1 MSGQA
6 SIIVAGA
13 ADERFSRELQATWS
27 SLPASLAAI
36 PGGVSLVAVDG
47 RDRQW
52 VQAATDSLRAG
63 AGGVLIAGP
72 VSGPAAD
79 DVQTAADLAAERGI
93 PVIVESAWASH
104 PALAPFAS
112 AAAEQLGDVALI
124 DSVAV
129 VTADDPR
136 DSADVLLDH
145 LALLRAASGP
155 LHHVHFATS
164 GAAGY
169 TVNGAQDTGAF
180 IALSSVRSATAEPA
194 ARLSIYGAVAQGGL
208 SVPTDRGAAAPARA
222 WLVDVNGQ
230 STQPSWYESA
240 SRASWRRLLVA
251 VHKHDTPPDLAGLAA
266 DIELAGSL
274 AHRPPLAGDPSR
286 PFGG

>member
-1 MSGQA
+1 MSGRA
-6 SIIVAGA
+6 SISVAGA
-13 ADERFSRELQATWS
+13 ADERFSRELRATWS
-27 SLPASLAAI
+27 SLPASLAAV
-36 PGGVSLVAVDG
+36 PDGVSLAAVDG

-52 VQAATDSLRAG
+52 VQAVTDFLRAG

-79 DVQTAADLAAERGI
+79 DVQTAAHLAAERGI

-124 DSVAV
+124 ESVAV

-145 LALLRAASGP
+145 LALLRAVSRP
-155 LHHVHFATS
+155 LHDVHFATTS
-164 GAAGY
+164 ATGY

-180 IALSSVRSATAEPA
+180 VALSSVRSAAAEPA
-194 ARLSIYGAVAQGGL
+194 ARLAIYGAVAQAGL
-208 SVPTDRGAAAPARA
+208 IVPTDRGTAAPAKA
-222 WLVDVNGQ
+222 WLVDVNGR
-230 STQPSWYESA
+230 STQPSRYESA
-240 SRASWRRLLVA
+240 SRASWRRLLMA
-251 VHKHDTPPDLAGLAA
+251 VHAHDTPADLASLAA
-266 DIELAGSL
+266 DIELAGSI
-274 AHRPPLAGDPSR
+274 AVPA
-286 PFGG
+286 